1 MPFRKPCLFVAPDTN
16 LYYARVEAETV
27 VNLLHANLLSGKVEI
42 GDLIERVRSVQPQLL
57 IVSTHGSPDGI
68 LLSDGYAGADL
79 LKPILSTTPVECMY
93 LNTCESLETAMAIH
107 NELPTALVATIQP
120 VPDKTAYVTMTA
132 FAYHLER
139 GLSYVD
145 AWYRSKAAGNRNF
158 LFLPSAAGGGL
169 PAQAGPAAPPQM
181 SQAILRP
188 PERNGNGEIQNL
200 HEEVERLA
208 IVMYGDDKW
217 NVEGVLPRLAK
228 IERNT
233 QRILTL
239 LGLLFLLGCL
249 LLVALG
255 VVWRVA

>member
-1 MPFRKPCLFVAPDTN
+1 MGFSKSVLFVTPDTD
-16 LYYARVEAETV
+16 LYYAQAEAETV

-42 GDLIERVRSVQPQLL
+42 GDLIARVRQVQPALL
-57 IVSTHGSPDGI
+57 IISTHGGPEGI

-79 LKPILSTTPVECMY
+79 LKPILSTTPVECVY

-107 NELPTALVATIQP
+107 NELPTAFVATIQP

-139 GLSYVD
+139 GLGYVD
-145 AWYRSKAAGNRNF
+145 AWHKSKAAGNRNF
-158 LFLPSAAGGGL
+158 LFLPAAPSAAT
-169 PAQAGPAAPPQM
+169 PMNRITAQPPQ
-181 SQAILRP
+181 
-188 PERNGNGEIQNL
+188 RNGDGEIKSL

-208 IVMYGDDKW
+208 IIMYGDERW

-233 QRILTL
+233 QRILIL
-239 LGLLFLLGCL
+239 LGLLLLLGCL
-249 LLVALG
+249 LVLALG
-255 VVWRVA
+255 MQWLQI